1 MMSGYLHRFGFSSLM
16 KNKPELANRGGT
28 AFQLLQMID
37 CDPFYGEAIRVAL
50 HKTIEA
56 GDINRVWRNA
66 TALLFCKNPIS
77 EEIIKRFTSSP
88 IGHK

>member
-1 MMSGYLHRFGFSSLM
+1 MSGYPHPFGFSSLM
-16 KNKPELANRGGT
+16 KNELESAKRG
-28 AFQLLQMID
+28 AISDQLLQMID
-37 CDPFYGEAIRVAL
+37 CDPFYGEPIRVAL

-66 TALLFCKNPIS
+66 TALLFRKNLIS
-77 EEIIKRFTSSP
+77 EEIIKRFTSNP